1 MIPTLTSTGNAAG
14 HVTCDDRKLKG
25 HVNTE
30 SGRGTAVGVAIFRIA
45 VSPIA
50 TELPVGQISVI
61 AVEDCQDNAQDLE
74 NRNTVAVAGVWY
86 SSGWAG
92 TARFDI
98 QQFSVL
104 PTQCVY
110 VFCVDL
116 RTNSDYFPI
125 QH

>member
-1 MIPTLTSTGNAAG
+1 MG
-14 HVTCDDRKLKG
+14 HINNK
-25 HVNTE
+25 
-30 SGRGTAVGVAIFRIA
+30 SGWGTAVGVTVFRIA
-45 VSPIA
+45 VSAVA
-50 TELPVGQISVI
+50 TELLVGQISVI
-61 AVEDCQDNAQDLE
+61 AVEYCQDNAHDLE

-98 QQFSVL
+98 QQFYVL
-104 PTQCVY
+104 PTWCVY

>member
-1 MIPTLTSTGNAAG
+1 M
-14 HVTCDDRKLKG
+14 TCDDRKLKG
-25 HVNTE
+25 HVNNE
-30 SGRGTAVGVAIFRIA
+30 SVQGTAVGVAIFCIA
-45 VSPIA
+45 VSAVA
-50 TELPVGQISVI
+50 TELSVGQISVI
-61 AVEDCQDNAQDLE
+61 AVEYCQDNAQDLE
-74 NRNTVAVAGVWY
+74 NRNTVAIAGVWY

-98 QQFSVL
+98 QQFYVL

-116 RTNSDYFPI
+116 RTNSYYFPI